1 MNGDYQNDYTIGRG
15 KTYFDKFQPNSNR
28 KTGEMYFG
36 NGPEFTIT
44 TDSETLDHYA
54 SDYGLRVKDMSVLL
68 EASMSGTF
76 TCDNIIAENL
86 ALWFLGDLVNLTVTE
101 QTGAKEVFKPVTR
114 GRYYQVGASDDT
126 PSGMM
131 DIDNVVVGVADG
143 DAAIDVGTGDIST
156 IPGVTVVDAAGNYEL
171 DLLTGRIYIE
181 PDSPQFA
188 GNKQLII
195 QCDIAAQNR
204 NMVIGK
210 TNQIYGALRY
220 ISDNP
225 VGTNKNYYFPKV
237 ALRPDGDY
245 ALKGDDWNVMSFSFE
260 ALQLNN
266 ITQRVYIDVL
276 PSAVTVDPTT
286 VRTVSISLAATTAVS
301 AGAGIV
307 ATAVVR
313 DGNGN
318 TVQGDTVTF
327 TTDAGATVNPGSASS
342 NSTGQATTTL
352 NRDAAGTAKVT
363 ATLANGKTAVSQT
376 ATFS

>member
-1 MNGDYQNDYTIGRG
+1 MQSDFQNDYTIGRG
-15 KTYFDKFQPNSNR
+15 KTYFDKFLPNSNR

-44 TDSETLDHYA
+44 TDTENLDHYA
-54 SDYGLRVKDMSVLL
+54 SDYGLRVKDASVLL
-68 EASMSGTF
+68 EAGMTGTF
-76 TCDNIIAENL
+76 TCDNIVAENL
-86 ALWFLGDLVNLTVTE
+86 ALWFLGDLVNMTLTD
-101 QTGAKEVFKPVTR
+101 QTGVKEVFKPVLR
-114 GRYYQVGASDDT
+114 GKYYQIGTSDDT
-126 PSGMM
+126 PTGLFNV
-131 DIDNVVVGVADG
+131 DNVVVGVADG
-143 DAAIDVGTGDIST
+143 DAEIIPGVGDIST
-156 IPGVTVVDAAGNYEL
+156 LPGVTVVTAAGNYEL
-171 DLLTGRIYIE
+171 DLAQGRIYIE
-181 PDSPQFA
+181 PDSTAFA
-188 GNKQLII
+188 GNKQMII

-266 ITQRVYIDVL
+266 ITQRLYIDVL
-276 PSAVTVDPTT
+276 PSAATVDPATL
-286 VRTVSISLAATTAVS
+286 RTVSVSLASTS
-301 AGAGIV
+301 AASGGAGIV
-307 ATAVVR
+307 ATATVR

-318 TVQGDTVTF
+318 VVQGETVNF
-327 TTDAGATVNPGSASS
+327 TTDTGATVTPASASTA
-342 NSTGQATTTL
+342 STGLANTTL
-352 NRDAAGTAKVT
+352 NRATAGTAKVT
-363 ATLANGKTAVSQT
+363 ATLANGKSAVSQT

>member
-131 DIDNVVVGVADG
+131 DIDNVIVGVADG

-156 IPGVTVVDAAGNYEL
+156 IPGVNVVDAAGNYEL

-220 ISDNP
+220 VSDNP

-327 TTDAGATVNPGSASS
+327 TTDAGATVNPASASS